1 MLHNDIWR
9 GLDLLAEQNG
19 LSVSGLARRAG
30 LDATAFNKSK
40 RTAKDGRPRWPSTES
55 ISRALVAVNA
65 EFGDFAA
72 IVTGGRGQTI
82 PLLAYDDA
90 CAYGAFDQAGHPAGP
105 DWEDVLFP
113 GADIHKDLYAIEV
126 TGPDMAPI
134 YRAGD
139 RIIVS
144 ASAEARTGDR
154 VAVKLQKGKLFAA
167 VLACRSEGRVELQS
181 LAVDGAS
188 RTLRAGELAWIARI
202 LWVSQ

>member
-1 MLHNDIWR
+1 M
-9 GLDLLAEQNG
+9 
-19 LSVSGLARRAG
+19 
-30 LDATAFNKSK
+30 
-40 RTAKDGRPRWPSTES
+40 
-55 ISRALVAVNA
+55 
-65 EFGDFAA
+65 
-72 IVTGGRGQTI
+72 TGGRGQTI

-167 VLACRSEGRVELQS
+167 VLACRSEGRIELQS